1 MTAKPAFRP
10 TRMCPHRLCKPV
22 HIALA
27 VVGLCFASQIMF
39 QSLAGALFLAILGVI
54 GLKVARL
61 IHGKSLHQ
69 QVLDEA
75 VTAASETVLLV
86 RQGWANVA
94 VGCDLL
100 FLLLGS
106 LAVAQLFRDTG
117 GVNVPALDAAGMLA
131 LAVAIAIPAFSEFA
145 HRQATRPA
153 KTKRVLVPVTES

>member
-1 MTAKPAFRP
+1 MTREPAFRP
-10 TRMCPHRLCKPV
+10 TRMCPHRLCKPI
-22 HIALA
+22 HLGLA
-27 VVGLCFASQIMF
+27 VVGLCFIGQIIF
-39 QSLAGALFLAILGVI
+39 ESLVGALFIVILGVI
-54 GLKVARL
+54 GFKIARL

-69 QVLDEA
+69 QVLDDA

-94 VGCDLL
+94 AGCDLL
-100 FLLLGS
+100 FLIVGS
-106 LAVAQLFRDTG
+106 LSVAELFRG
-117 GVNVPALDAAGMLA
+117 AEGVEMPAPDAAGMFI